1 MIGTRI
7 TTGSVFEEQAGY
19 ARAVVLPDPGGD
31 WVMVSG
37 TTGYD
42 YALGDI
48 SPDVADQA
56 RQCFKTIAWALGEAG
71 ASLGNLVR
79 VRVMLADARDFAA
92 IAPVVAEHCR
102 AARPANTTV
111 VTGFVAPEMKI
122 EIEVTARKAPSEP

>member
-1 MIGTRI
+1 MVGTRI

-42 YALGDI
+42 YATGAI

-71 ASLGNLVR
+71 ASLDDLIR
-79 VRVMLADARDFAA
+79 VRVILTDPADFAA
-92 IAPVVAEHCR
+92 AAPVIAGHCR
-102 AARPANTTV
+102 AARPANTTIIA
-111 VTGFVAPEMKI
+111 GLVAPEMKI
-122 EIEVTARKAPSEP
+122 EIEVTARKAP